1 MGINQ
6 AENHVVLLGDSI
18 FDNATYV
25 PGEPPVIDQL
35 RQHLPQGWQATLVAV
50 DGDVTLGLFDQT
62 QRMPQNAT
70 HLVISSGGNDA
81 LNALEHLNLPVD
93 SMRSALTRLADIQNA
108 FESNYRAML
117 DHVLSLGR
125 HTTVCTI
132 YESIPGLD
140 RNLRTALSLF
150 NDVILREAI
159 RTQIPVIDLRHICT
173 LPGDYSVISP
183 IEPSSAGGMKI
194 AKAIAALLLANHDFN
209 APGTM
214 IFKGA

>member
-25 PGEPPVIDQL
+25 PGESPVIDQL
-35 RQHLPQGWQATLVAV
+35 RQLLPPGWQAALVAV
-50 DGDVTLGLFDQT
+50 DGDVTLGLFGQT
-62 QRMPQNAT
+62 KRLPQNAT

-81 LNALEHLNLPVD
+81 LNALERLNLPVD
-93 SMRSALTRLADIQNA
+93 SMRSALTRLADIQDV

-125 HTTVCTI
+125 YTAVCTI

-140 RNLRTALSLF
+140 RHLRTALSLF

-159 RTQIPVIDLRHICT
+159 RAQIPVIDLRHICT
-173 LPGDYSVISP
+173 LPSDYSVISP

-194 AKAIAALLLANHDFN
+194 AKAIAALLLGHDFH
-209 APGTM
+209 AHGTT
-214 IFKGA
+214 IVTGA